1 MNEMTDEG
9 SPEYLRWLHEAIKAA
24 FPDKA
29 TTPESL
35 PPCDNFQDVWRQLT
49 NALQI
54 SDDALADA
62 VANNYGFE
70 TADLAAAKPFAC
82 RLVPEATARKYLALP
97 LSEHGNQL
105 VVAVSNPFD
114 KEALEQIQAVSARTV
129 ILQIAP
135 PEAIDNTITANY
147 SRALRQQ
154 TERLVNLDEERGPS
168 DEAANSS
175 HESAATRLGLRLLR
189 IAIERRASDIHVQ
202 PFAGGGVIRCR
213 VDGVLQRIATLPTAV
228 FHSLVRQFKAVS
240 GMDPSSDR
248 TPQDGQLATTYQG
261 REIELRISTLPCRG
275 GERLVMRLHEL
286 GETTTLEQLEFPP
299 SELAA
304 MLRLIQQTAGIFLI
318 TGPTGSGKTTTLY
331 ALLERLN
338 HTGVNIIT
346 IENPVEQEITGI
358 SQVEV
363 NETAGLTF
371 ASALRSIL
379 RQDPDI
385 VLVGEI
391 RDAET
396 ADIAVQ
402 AALTGHLVL
411 STLHTNDALTAVPRL
426 LDLDVPSA
434 LIADSVIG
442 VSAQRLL
449 RRACP
454 ECKQPPGDTADPAS
468 QLFTEVTGIP
478 VGAIT
483 IGCEKCDF
491 TGYSGRL
498 PIAEI
503 IEIGDSLREA
513 LVAGHNDLA
522 SLREATRNHGRTLSA
537 VAADWIISGVTTADE
552 ASRVLGGRFWRELCE
567 VHDHP
572 VTTLPPLAT
581 TMQERNAAHPD
592 ILLVEPNDTQE
603 NALRQILDSIGLD
616 IVTASGIDAALEIL
630 HRESTIRLLL
640 LDIDIPGTEPKA
652 LLRQLRTSLTWAG
665 LPFVLL
671 LRENDT
677 ATGELLDGY
686 GVSDYLYKPFTP
698 EHLQE
703 RIKAVLAR

>member
-1 MNEMTDEG
+1 MNEAMEEERPDR
-9 SPEYLRWLHEAIKAA
+9 LRWLRDAVEASY
-24 FPDKA
+24 PDKA
-29 TTPESL
+29 SALGHLQPGEGL
-35 PPCDNFQDVWRQLT
+35 QDVWHQLT
-49 NALQI
+49 TVLKIGDAALVEVI
-54 SDDALADA
+54 
-62 VANNYGFE
+62 ANHYGFDI
-70 TADLAAAKPFAC
+70 ADLGAAKPFATG
-82 RLVPEATARKYLALP
+82 LIPEATARKYLALP
-97 LSEHGNQL
+97 LFEDGNQL
-105 VVAVSNPFD
+105 MIAVSNPFD
-114 KEALEQIQAVSARTV
+114 EEALEQLKAVSARTV
-129 ILQIAP
+129 VLQIAAP
-135 PEAIDNTITANY
+135 VDIDNTITANY
-147 SRALRQQ
+147 SHALRRQ
-154 TERLVNLDEERGPS
+154 TERLIDLDEDHEPS
-168 DEAANSS
+168 TEATGVS
-175 HESAATRLGLRLLR
+175 HDSAATRLGLRLLR
-189 IAIERRASDIHVQ
+189 IAIERHASDIHVQ

-213 VDGVLQRIATLPTAV
+213 VDGVLQRVATLPTAV

-248 TPQDGQLATTYQG
+248 APQDGQLETTYQG
-261 REIELRISTLPCRG
+261 REIDLRISTLPCRG
-275 GERLVMRLHEL
+275 GERLVMRLHEQ

-304 MLRLIQQTAGIFLI
+304 MLRLIQHTAGIFLI

-338 HTGVNIIT
+338 RTGVNIIT
-346 IENPVEQEITGI
+346 IENPVEQVITGI

-363 NETAGLTF
+363 NDATGLTF

-411 STLHTNDALTAVPRL
+411 STLHTNDALTAIPRL
-426 LDLDVPSA
+426 IDLHVPSA

-454 ECKQPPGDTADPAS
+454 ECRQPPDDPADPAS
-468 QLFTEVTGIP
+468 QLFAEVTGIP
-478 VGAIT
+478 AGAVAV
-483 IGCEKCDF
+483 GCEACDF

-498 PIAEI
+498 PVAEI
-503 IEIGDSLREA
+503 IEFGDTLREA
-513 LVAGHNDLA
+513 LVAGRSDLA
-522 SLREATRNHGRTLSA
+522 SLREATRDHGRTLSA
-537 VAADWIISGVTTADE
+537 VAADWIVSGVTTADE
-552 ASRVLGGRFWRELCE
+552 ASRVLGGRFWRELCQ

-572 VTTLPPLAT
+572 VTTLPPLASAGQ
-581 TMQERNAAHPD
+581 MEDARHPD
-592 ILLVEPNDTQE
+592 VLLIEPDTAQGD
-603 NALRQILDSIGLD
+603 ALQQALEAIGLD
-616 IVTASGIDAALEIL
+616 LITAADTDSALEIL
-630 HRESTIRLLL
+630 HRESAIRLLL
-640 LDIDIPGTEPKA
+640 LDIDIPGTEPRA
-652 LLRQLRTSLTWAG
+652 LLRELRTSFTWAG
-665 LPFVLL
+665 LPFILL
-671 LRENDT
+671 LREDDA

-698 EHLQE
+698 EQLQE